1 MGGMKALDKAK
12 LGGKYLLNHA
22 LQEIDVR
29 TDGHRSKPNIV
40 YAHVT
45 PTCNLKC
52 IHCNLPKVDG
62 IEHGTL
68 RRVNEMSTDE
78 WLNSLTQLRD
88 WLGPFK
94 LNISGGEP
102 FVRKDIM
109 QILEHSCDI
118 GIMTGVVTNGTFI
131 TEKVAD
137 KLAEMGMFNV
147 NISLDGFREE
157 THLHF
162 RARYYDKTM
171 KAFDRLDA
179 ARKRHGSDMRILIKF
194 TLMGYNCAE
203 ALEVI
208 EWAKEKGFDGVMM
221 QPLELK
227 HDEVELDYL
236 WPSDFTELDRVVDRM
251 LEMKASGYPLLND
264 TSHIQKFKTYF
275 RAAKHR
281 QASLLER
288 QGICH
293 VGVTNFF
300 IGSNGDVV
308 TCFYMD
314 PVGNLRDETPKEIWD
329 GAQAR
334 KRREEI
340 RTCGRDCL
348 LTCMT
353 TRTLR
358 DKTEL
363 FLRVL

>member
-1 MGGMKALDKAK
+1 M
-12 LGGKYLLNHA
+12 
-22 LQEIDVR
+22 
-29 TDGHRSKPNIV
+29 SKPNVV
-40 YAHVT
+40 YAHLT

-52 IHCNLPKVDG
+52 IHCNLPRPDG
-62 IEHGTL
+62 IAHGTL
-68 RRVNEMSTDE
+68 RRVDEMSTEE
-78 WLNSLTQLRD
+78 WRKSLTQLRE

-102 FVRKDIM
+102 FVRKDIRE
-109 QILEHSCDI
+109 LLRFACDL

-131 TEKVAD
+131 NEA
-137 KLAEMGMFNV
+137 LAEELVEMGMFNV
-147 NISLDGFREE
+147 NISLDGFHKE

-162 RARYYDKTM
+162 RARDYEKTM
-171 KAFDRLDA
+171 AAFGHLRDARERL
-179 ARKRHGSDMRILIKF
+179 GSDMRILIKY
-194 TLMGYNCAE
+194 TLMGYNLDE
-203 ALEVI
+203 ALEVLHWCR
-208 EWAKEKGFDGVMM
+208 EEGFDGVMM

-227 HDEVELDYL
+227 DDEEELDYL
-236 WPSDFTELDRVVDRM
+236 WPKDFDHLDSVVDKM
-251 LEMKASGYPLLND
+251 LEMRRQGFPLLND
-264 TSHIQKFKTYF
+264 RSHVEKFKLYF

-288 QGICH
+288 EGICH

-314 PVGNLRDETPKEIWD
+314 PVGNLREESPLAIWE

-334 KRREEI
+334 KRREQI

-353 TRTLR
+353 TRTLK
-358 DKTEL
+358 DKAEV
-363 FLRVL
+363 FLKVV

>member
-1 MGGMKALDKAK
+1 MKAFEKAK
-12 LGGKYLLNHA
+12 LGGKYLFNHA
-22 LQEIDVR
+22 LQEMDVR

-68 RRVNEMSTDE
+68 RRVNEMSTEE
-78 WLNSLTQLRD
+78 WKKSLTQLAE

-109 QILEHSCDI
+109 TLLEHAC
-118 GIMTGVVTNGTFI
+118 GLGVLTGVVTNGTFI
-131 TEKVAD
+131 TDEIAD
-137 KLAEMGMFNV
+137 RLAKMNLFNV
-147 NISLDGFREE
+147 NISLDGFRKG

-162 RARYYDKTM
+162 RARHFEKTM
-171 KAFDRLDA
+171 EAFDRLDA
-179 ARKRHGSDMRILIKF
+179 ARKRHGVDMRILIKF
-194 TLMGYNCAE
+194 TLMGYNCKE
-203 ALEVI
+203 AIEVL
-208 EWAKEKGFDGVMM
+208 EWAQEKGFDGVMM

-227 HDEVELDYL
+227 HDDIDLDYL
-236 WPSDFTELDRVVDRM
+236 WPSDFREMDAVVDRL
-251 LEMKASGYPLLND
+251 LEMKAEGYPLLND
-264 TSHIQKFKTYF
+264 TSHLRKFKDYF

-314 PVGNLRDETPKEIWD
+314 PVGNLRAEAPRQIWE

-358 DKTEL
+358 DKAEL
-363 FLRVL
+363 FLKVL

>member
-264 TSHIQKFKTYF
+264 TSHIRKFKTYF